1 MEEHQGKHLSSIENA
16 INDFYAGRYLR
27 YKKQPAISPSIAF
40 RCGIEDMYSI
50 GEKIDKL
57 ARKGLEL

>member
-1 MEEHQGKHLSSIENA
+1 MKEHQEKHLSSIENA
-16 INDFYAGRYLR
+16 INDFYTGKYLR

-40 RCGIEDMYSI
+40 GYGIEDMYSI
-50 GEKIDKL
+50 DKKLDKL